1 MESNK
6 VLDEMDFYNE
16 YAQAKYDFYNQLK
29 YDWLH
34 AEDTLSTLS
43 DTTET
48 NKIADHTCHLSVEST
63 HN

>member
-16 YAQAKYDFYNQLK
+16 YAQAKYDFYTQLK
-29 YDWLH
+29 YDQLH
-34 AEDTLSTLS
+34 AEDNLSTLS
-43 DTTET
+43 DTMET
-48 NKIADHTCHLSVEST
+48 NKTLDYVYHFDDESK